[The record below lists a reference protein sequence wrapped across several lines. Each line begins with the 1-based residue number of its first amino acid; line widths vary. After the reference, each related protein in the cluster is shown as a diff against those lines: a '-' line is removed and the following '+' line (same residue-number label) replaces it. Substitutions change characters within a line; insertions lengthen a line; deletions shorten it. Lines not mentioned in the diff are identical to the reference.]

1 MTDTTSDPKITWDI
15 GTAYD
20 FFVSLYILHFPDD
33 YGLRPAWASGMRQR
47 LPARDREVLETFH
60 EHLTVTIP
68 LHWVHSLPDPKD
80 SKTMLAT
87 AKALSPVDRICALI
101 GLDEE
106 LPEAQEIIR
115 EVITSGEWD
124 DEDVKELD
132 AVYKKCYGESK
143 GVRKLKKKF
152 EYWPK
157 AAEMSDDLLR
167 ALQTYYDVFFSD
179 EEQRIE
185 PAMEKG
191 LAKAQE
197 QAEKLPLPELLEE
210 LSQGVRYQ
218 EDSFQGH
225 EELILAPSFWGSPFL
240 FYTNREPLIFLFG
253 ARPATESLVP
263 GELVPDTLLSS
274 INALSDPT
282 RLRILRYLSSE
293 SLTPTQLA
301 KRLRLRTPT
310 VLYHIKALRSAG
322 LVYVIPGS
330 SKKQMHYQTR
340 IEKLEQACELLKGFI
355 KEQEE

>member
-1 MTDTTSDPKITWDI
+1 MVDNTDPKITWDI

-20 FFVSLYILHFPDD
+20 FFVSLYILHYADD

-47 LPARDREVLETFH
+47 LPARDREVLETFF
-60 EHLTVTIP
+60 EHIMVTIP
-68 LHWVHSLPDPKD
+68 LHWVHSLPEPKD
-80 SKTMLAT
+80 SKTMLAA

-101 GLDEE
+101 GLDED
-106 LPEAQEIIR
+106 LPDAQVIIR
-115 EVITSGEWD
+115 NVIESGEWE
-124 DEDVKELD
+124 DEDVKELNEI
-132 AVYKKCYGESK
+132 YKSAWGESK
-143 GVRKLKKKF
+143 GVKKLKKKF

-167 ALQTYYDVFFSD
+167 ALQTYYDVFFAD

-191 LAKAQE
+191 LAEAQE
-197 QAEKLPLPELLEE
+197 QAGKLPLPELLEL

-218 EDSFQGH
+218 EDSFQEH

-240 FYTNREPLIFLFG
+240 FYTEKEPLIFLFG
-253 ARPATESLVP
+253 ARPANESLVP

-301 KRLRLRTPT
+301 NRLRLRTPT

-340 IEKLEQACELLKGFI
+340 IEKLNQACDLLKEFI

>member
-1 MTDTTSDPKITWDI
+1 MAETNSYPKITWDI
-15 GTAYD
+15 GAAYD
-20 FFVSLYILHFPDD
+20 FFISLYILHYPDD

-68 LHWVHSLPDPKD
+68 LHWIHSLPDPKD
-80 SKTMLAT
+80 SKTMLKAV
-87 AKALSPVDRICALI
+87 KALSPVDRICALI
-101 GLDEE
+101 GLEE
-106 LPEAQEIIR
+106 DLPEAQVIIR
-115 EVITSGEWD
+115 NVIASGEWD
-124 DEDVKELD
+124 DEDVKELNEI
-132 AVYKKCYGESK
+132 YKASYGESK
-143 GVRKLKKKF
+143 GVKKLKKKF

-157 AAEMSDDLLR
+157 ATEMSDDLLR
-167 ALQTYYDVFFSD
+167 ALQTYYDVFFAD
-179 EEQRIE
+179 EEQRIK
-185 PAMEKG
+185 PALEIG
-191 LAKAQE
+191 LAQAQARSGE
-197 QAEKLPLPELLEE
+197 LVLPELLEE

-240 FYTNREPLIFLFG
+240 FYTDQQPVIFLYG
-253 ARPATESLVP
+253 ARPANESLVP

-301 KRLRLRTPT
+301 NRLRLRTPT

-330 SKKQMHYQTR
+330 NKKQMHYQTR
-340 IEKLEQACELLKGFI
+340 IEQLNLACDLLKEFI
-355 KEQEE
+355 DEQEE

>member
-1 MTDTTSDPKITWDI
+1 MAENTTDPKITWDI

-20 FFVSLYILHFPDD
+20 FFVSLYILHYPDD

-47 LPARDREVLETFH
+47 LPDRDRDVLETFH

-80 SKTMLAT
+80 SKTMLEV

-101 GLDEE
+101 GLEE
-106 LPEAQEIIR
+106 DLPEAQEIIR
-115 EVITSGEWD
+115 NVIASGEWD
-124 DEDVKELD
+124 DDDVKELNEI
-132 AVYKKCYGESK
+132 YKSVYGESK
-143 GVRKLKKKF
+143 GIKKLKKKF

-157 AAEMSDDLLR
+157 AVEMSDDLLR
-167 ALQTYYDVFFSD
+167 ALQTYYDVFFTD

-185 PAMEKG
+185 PAMDKG
-191 LAKAQE
+191 LAQAQK
-197 QAEKLPLPELLEE
+197 QAGSLALPALMEE
-210 LSQGVRYQ
+210 LSQGVRYP

-225 EELILAPSFWGSPFL
+225 EEIILAPSFWGSPFL
-240 FYTNREPLIFLFG
+240 FYTDQKPLIFLFG
-253 ARPATESLVP
+253 ARPANESLVP

-301 KRLRLRTPT
+301 TRLRLRTPT

-340 IEKLEQACELLKGFI
+340 FEKLEQACELLKDFV
-355 KEQEE
+355 KEQE